1 MKIAH
6 IGLACFFT
14 EGMTYQDNYL
24 SHYNALDGNE
34 VLFVSNAAKYEN
46 GVVVSTGY
54 EDERLPDGV
63 RLVRLPYVHVLNGF
77 VSDKFRKVKGLYALL
92 EDFAPDVILSHDLSY
107 WSVRDV
113 IRYKKAHPAVKLYA
127 DTHAD
132 YYTSATNWL
141 SLHILH
147 RVFYRYLVRLA
158 LPYLEKY
165 FYTTTETRR
174 FSIENYG
181 VPEAL
186 MEFYPLG
193 GIPPTEEAYQA
204 HRAARRA
211 ELGLQP
217 GELLLVHAGK
227 LEPQKKTDALLR
239 SFAAV
244 PELRARLAV
253 IGSIPEETKA
263 ALTALMDVDPRVTYL
278 GWKSGADLQE
288 YLCAADLYCQPGKV
302 SAIMQNAVC
311 CRCPVMLYPHPDYKE
326 GYDYGNILWEKDEAD
341 MSRVFRQLAAGE
353 IDLAA
358 LSRGSVRCAEELL
371 DYRALA
377 ARLYR

>member
-1 MKIAH
+1 MNIAH
-6 IGLACFFT
+6 IGLASFFT

-24 SHYNALDGNE
+24 THFNALDGHN
-34 VLFVSNAAKYEN
+34 VLYAANAAKYEN
-46 GVVVSTGY
+46 GVVVPTGF
-54 EDERLPDGV
+54 EDKILPDGV
-63 RLVRLPYVHVLNGF
+63 RLVRLPYVPVLNGF
-77 VSDKFRKVKGLYALL
+77 VTDKLRKVKGLYALL
-92 EDFAPDVILSHDLSY
+92 EEFAPDVILCHGLFF

-127 DTHAD
+127 DTHTD

-147 RVFYRYLVRLA
+147 RVFYRYLVRKA

-165 FYTTTETRR
+165 FCISDECRR

-181 VPEAL
+181 VPEEL

-193 GIPPTEEAYQA
+193 GILPTEEDYQA
-204 HRAARRA
+204 HRTARRA
-211 ELGLQP
+211 ELGIKP
-217 GELLLVHAGK
+217 DEMLLVHAGK

-239 SFAAV
+239 AFAAV
-244 PELRARLAV
+244 PELKARLAV
-253 IGSIPEETKA
+253 IGSIPEENKA
-263 ALTALMDVDPRVTYL
+263 ELLAQMDADPRVTYL
-278 GWKSGADLQE
+278 GWKSGDDLQE

-311 CRCPVMLYPHPDYKE
+311 CRCPVLLYPHSGYVKD
-326 GYDYGNILWEKDEAD
+326 YDYGNVLWEKDEAD

-358 LSRGSVRCAEELL
+358 LQRNSERCAKELL

>member
-34 VLFVSNAAKYEN
+34 VLYVSNAAKYEN
-46 GVVVSTGY
+46 GAVVPTGY
-54 EDERLPDGV
+54 EDKRLPDGV

-132 YYTSATNWL
+132 YYTSGTNWL

-147 RVFYRYLVRLA
+147 RVFYRYLVQMA
-158 LPYLEKY
+158 LPYVEKY
-165 FYTTTETRR
+165 FYTTVETRR

-181 VPEAL
+181 VPESL
-186 MEFYPLG
+186 TEFYPLG
-193 GIPPTEEAYQA
+193 GVLPTEEDYQA

-211 ELGLQP
+211 ELGLRP
-217 GELLLVHAGK
+217 DELLLIHAGK

-239 SFAAV
+239 AFAAV
-244 PELRARLAV
+244 SELKARLAV
-253 IGSIPEETKA
+253 IGSIPDENKA
-263 ALTALMDVDPRVTYL
+263 ALTAQMDADPRVTYL
-278 GWKSGADLQE
+278 GWKSGDDLQE

-311 CRCPVMLYPHPDYKE
+311 CRCPVMIYPHPDYVE
-326 GYDYGNILWEKDEAD
+326 GYDYGNILWEKYEAD
-341 MSRVFRQLAAGE
+341 MSRIFRQLAAGE

-358 LSRGSVRCAEELL
+358 LRLNSERCARELL